1 MLDIKWIRDNPAAF
15 DEAMR
20 ARGADASAAD
30 LLMLDEARRK
40 AIAVEQERQQR
51 RNAISKEV
59 GVAKRSGDEARAA
72 ELMAEM
78 GELKRAADGGEGGE
92 RAASEAMEARLS
104 ELPNVPLPDVPEGP
118 DEASNVVLRTHG
130 GPPELGFEPRQ
141 HFEIGE
147 ALGWM
152 SFEDAAAMSGSR
164 FTVLRGP
171 LAKLERALGQ
181 LMVDMATE
189 NGGYE
194 EVSPPLLVRPEALFG
209 TGQLPKFGEDLF
221 ETTEGRFLI
230 PTAEVPLTNLVRE
243 RIVEADRLPMRVT
256 ALTPCFR
263 SEAGAAGRD
272 TRGMLRQHQFLKC
285 ELVSVTDEE
294 SGEEELERMTGV
306 AEAVLQALDLPYRVM
321 LLSTGDMGFSARRT
335 HDIEVWL
342 PGQGAYR
349 EISSC
354 SYCGD
359 FQARRM
365 NARYRGPDGKP
376 RFVHTLN
383 GSGIAVGRALIA
395 VLENYQNED
404 GTIRVP
410 QALTRYVGETT
421 IGPRA

>member
-1 MLDIKWIRDNPAAF
+1 MLDIRWIRDNPAAF
-15 DEAMR
+15 DAAMR
-20 ARGADASAAD
+20 ARGSDTTAAS
-30 LLMLDEARRK
+30 LLALDDRRRE
-40 AIAVEQERQQR
+40 AIATEQDRQQR
-51 RNAISKEV
+51 RNAISKEI
-59 GVAKRSGDEARAA
+59 GLAKRNGDAARADA
-72 ELMAEM
+72 LMAEM
-78 GELKRAADGGEGGE
+78 AEIKRAGEGGGAE
-92 RAASEAMEARLS
+92 REATNALDARLA
-104 ELPNVPLPDVPEGP
+104 ELPNLPAADVPVGQ

-130 GPPELGFEPRQ
+130 EAPDLGFVPKQ
-141 HFEIGE
+141 HFELGE

-194 EVSPPLLVRPEALFG
+194 EVSPPLLVRPETLFG

-221 ETTEGRFLI
+221 ETTDGRFLI

-243 RIVEADRLPMRVT
+243 RILDADALPLRVT

-285 ELVSVTDEE
+285 ELVSITDDEG
-294 SGEEELERMTGV
+294 GEDELERMTGV

-365 NARYRGPDGKP
+365 NARYRGPDGRP

-410 QALTRYVGETT
+410 QSLTRYLGETT
-421 IGPRA
+421 IGPRS